1 MKKSTKTLFIVLL
14 LVSAIFTSA
23 FQSADP
29 QGEDQPEVRLTQ
41 IDTSEFPSVTLY
53 LSVVDAEGNPVEVS
67 PSRLVIEENGQPI
80 DSSMIEGVGEV
91 GPLTTLLVTDISGS
105 MNNAGKLEAA
115 QAAAHRYVDQMRPGD
130 QAGLLV
136 FNTESVLAQEITASQ
151 DTLHA
156 AIDAIRARDNT
167 AMYDA
172 LVDAVE
178 LLESVE
184 GRKAII
190 VLTDGLDNIS
200 ETDADD
206 VITAIGTSGLSI
218 STIGLGEQGQS
229 TSAIT
234 ALDEHALISL
244 AEQAGG
250 VYGYAEDEE
259 SLARLYEQ
267 YALALQS
274 EYVITY
280 TSPADLRDGVA
291 RSLSVSLSD
300 ATGAVVVS
308 QSEDGY
314 NPGGLIPE
322 VAQPA
327 AWPLFFAVLG
337 GLLLLLLIPAG
348 IGMLGGLGERRRK
361 PRIKL
366 MD

>member
-1 MKKSTKTLFIVLL
+1 
-14 LVSAIFTSA
+14 
-23 FQSADP
+23 
-29 QGEDQPEVRLTQ
+29 
-41 IDTSEFPSVTLY
+41 
-53 LSVVDAEGNPVEVS
+53 
-67 PSRLVIEENGQPI
+67 
-80 DSSMIEGVGEV
+80 
-91 GPLTTLLVTDISGS
+91 
-105 MNNAGKLEAA
+105 
-115 QAAAHRYVDQMRPGD
+115 
-130 QAGLLV
+130 
-136 FNTESVLAQEITASQ
+136 
-151 DTLHA
+151 
-156 AIDAIRARDNT
+156 
-167 AMYDA
+167 
-172 LVDAVE
+172 
-178 LLESVE
+178 
-184 GRKAII
+184 
-190 VLTDGLDNIS
+190 
-200 ETDADD
+200 
-206 VITAIGTSGLSI
+206 
-218 STIGLGEQGQS
+218 
-229 TSAIT
+229 
-234 ALDEHALISL
+234 LISL